1 MTPVHHPSNDK
12 NIEARA
18 VIQFLLNQELKT
30 EHALDPNLTVLN
42 YLREHLHKPGTK
54 EGCASGDCGACT
66 VVVGE
71 RTVDAQGQE
80 TLSYRSLNSCLTFVA
95 SLHGKQLISVED
107 LKHRGQLHSVQQAMV
122 DCHGSQCGFCTP
134 GFVMS
139 LFALQKNSTESHT
152 PREAQAQ
159 AHEALAGNLCR
170 CTGYRPILAAAEQ
183 SCRQRQPDQ
192 FDERQAQTL
201 AQLKAIAPTATAEL
215 NSGDKRCL
223 VPMTVADLADA
234 YDTYPDAR
242 LLAGGTDL
250 ALEVTQFHRPLP
262 VMIYVGNV
270 ADMKHIEHFDDRI
283 EIGAA
288 TALTDCYGA
297 LSEQYPDFGELLHRF
312 ASLQI
317 RNQGTLGGN
326 IGNASPIGDSP
337 PLLIALGAQLV
348 LRKGRQTR
356 TLALEDYFID
366 YRVTAR
372 QDSEFIEKIIVP
384 KANARQM
391 FRAYKV
397 SKRLDDDI
405 SAVCAAFR
413 LHVENGAV
421 VDARVA
427 FGGMAAIPKR
437 ASACEQA
444 LIGAPWTAATV
455 ERACAALAEDFT
467 PLSDFRASKEYR
479 LLSAQNLLRKYFIE
493 LQSPHIET
501 RVTDYV

>member
-1 MTPVHHPSNDK
+1 M
-12 NIEARA
+12 
-18 VIQFLLNQELKT
+18 IQFLLNQELRR
-30 EHALDPNLTVLN
+30 EHALDPNLTVLD
-42 YLREHLHKPGTK
+42 YLREHLGKSGTK

-71 RTVDAQGQE
+71 LHTQADGRE
-80 TLSYRSLNSCLTFVA
+80 RIRYRSLNSCLTFVS

-107 LKHRGQLHSVQQAMV
+107 LKHQGQLHSVQQAMV

-139 LFALQKNSTESHT
+139 LFALQKNSCAPDRH
-152 PREAQAQ
+152 Q

-183 SCRQRQPDQ
+183 ACCARQPDQ
-192 FDERQAQTL
+192 FDAQEAQTI
-201 AQLKAIAPTATAEL
+201 ARLKAIAPAETGEL
-215 NSGDKRCL
+215 NCGDKRCL
-223 VPMTVADLADA
+223 VPLTVADLADLYDA
-234 YDTYPDAR
+234 YPQAR

-250 ALEVTQFHRPLP
+250 ALEVTQLHRTLA
-262 VMIYVGNV
+262 VMIYVGNI
-270 ADMKHIEHFDDRI
+270 AELKRIEDFDDRL

-288 TALTDCYGA
+288 TALSDCYAA
-297 LSEQYPDFGELLHRF
+297 LKAQYPDFGELLQRF

-337 PLLIALGAQLV
+337 PLLIALGAQIV
-348 LRKGRQTR
+348 LCKGNTRR

-384 KANARQM
+384 KANAAQA

-405 SAVCAAFR
+405 SAVCAAFNLR
-413 LHVENGAV
+413 IEQGV
-421 VDARVA
+421 VAEARVA
-427 FGGMAAIPKR
+427 FGGMAATPKR
-437 ASACEQA
+437 ATACEAA
-444 LIGAPWTAATV
+444 LRGATWNAATV
-455 ERACAALAEDFT
+455 EKACAALGEDFT

-493 LQSPHIET
+493 LQTPHIET
-501 RVTDYV
+501 RVTAYV

>member
-1 MTPVHHPSNDK
+1 M
-12 NIEARA
+12 
-18 VIQFLLNQELKT
+18 IQFLLNQTLRT
-30 EHALDPNLTVLN
+30 EHTLDPNLTVLN
-42 YLREHLHKPGTK
+42 YLREHLHKSGTK

-71 RTVDAQGQE
+71 LHTNDQGLE
-80 TLSYRSLNSCLTFVA
+80 RVRYRSLNSCLTFVSA
-95 SLHGKQLISVED
+95 LHGKQLISVED
-107 LKHRGQLHSVQQAMV
+107 LKHKGQLHSVQRAMV

-139 LFALQKNSTESHT
+139 LFALQKNSTGQPDSH
-152 PREAQAQ
+152 Q

-183 SCRQRQPDQ
+183 ACGAQQHDQ
-192 FDERQAQTL
+192 FDAYQDETITLLKSISPTQTG
-201 AQLKAIAPTATAEL
+201 EL

-223 VPMTVADLADA
+223 LPLTISDLAEL
-234 YDTYPDAR
+234 YESQPQAR

-270 ADMKHIEHFDDRI
+270 AEMKLIERFDDRL

-288 TALTDCYGA
+288 VSLTDAYGTLKA
-297 LSEQYPDFGELLHRF
+297 EYPDFGELLQRF

-348 LRKGRQTR
+348 LRKGQSRR
-356 TLALEDYFID
+356 TLAIEDYFID

-372 QDSEFIEKIIVP
+372 QEGEFIEKIIIP
-384 KANARQM
+384 RADASHS
-391 FRAYKV
+391 FRAYKI

-405 SAVCAAFR
+405 SAVCAAFNLR
-413 LHVENGAV
+413 IDNGV
-421 VDARVA
+421 VSGARVA
-427 FGGMAAIPKR
+427 FGGMAAISKR
-437 ASACEQA
+437 ANACEAA
-444 LIGAPWTAATV
+444 LLGADWNSITI
-455 ERACAALAEDFT
+455 ERACTALATDFT

-493 LQSPHIET
+493 LQAPQLET
-501 RVTDYV
+501 RVTAYV

>member
-1 MTPVHHPSNDK
+1 M
-12 NIEARA
+12 
-18 VIQFLLNQELKT
+18 IQFLLNQELRT

-42 YLREHLHKPGTK
+42 YLREHLGKPGTK

-71 RTVDAQGQE
+71 LHTDEQGTEQ
-80 TLSYRSLNSCLTFVA
+80 LRYRSLNSCLTFVA

-107 LKHRGQLHSVQQAMV
+107 LKHQGQLHSVQKAMV
-122 DCHGSQCGFCTP
+122 ECHGSQCGFCTP

-139 LFALQKNSTESHT
+139 LFALQKNSTKADTH
-152 PREAQAQ
+152 Q

-183 SCRQRQPDQ
+183 ACSQRQPDQ
-192 FDERQAQTL
+192 FDQRQAQTITR
-201 AQLKAIAPTATAEL
+201 LKAIAPTETGEL

-223 VPMTVADLADA
+223 VPLTVSDLAEL
-234 YDTYPDAR
+234 YDSYPQAR

-270 ADMKHIEHFDDRI
+270 AEMKKVEHFDDRL

-288 TALTDCYGA
+288 TSLTDCYAA
-297 LSEQYPDFGELLHRF
+297 LTAEYPDFGELLHRF

-337 PLLIALGAQLV
+337 PLLIALGAQIMLC
-348 LRKGRQTR
+348 KGQTR
-356 TLALEDYFID
+356 RTMALEDYFID

-372 QDSEFIEKIIVP
+372 QESEFIEKIIVP
-384 KANARQM
+384 KRNNSQV

-413 LHVENGAV
+413 LQVENGAI

-437 ASACEQA
+437 AAACEQA
-444 LIGAPWTAATV
+444 LIGAPWSSATV
-455 ERACAALAEDFT
+455 ERACAALADDFT

-493 LQSPHIET
+493 LQTPHIET
-501 RVTDYV
+501 RVTAYV

>member
-1 MTPVHHPSNDK
+1 
-12 NIEARA
+12 
-18 VIQFLLNQELKT
+18 VIQFLLNQTLQT
-30 EHALDPNLTVLN
+30 EHVLDPNMTVLN
-42 YLREHLHKPGTK
+42 YLRGHVHKTGTK

-71 RTVDAQGQE
+71 LETDGDGQDR
-80 TLSYRSLNSCLTFVA
+80 LRYRSLNSCLTFVA

-107 LKHRGQLHSVQQAMV
+107 LKHQGRLHSVQQAMV

-139 LFALQKNSTESHT
+139 LFALQKNSSGADSH
-152 PREAQAQ
+152 Q

-183 SCRQRQPDQ
+183 ACSQRQPDP
-192 FDERQAQTL
+192 FDQHEAQTIARL
-201 AQLKAIAPTATAEL
+201 RAIAPQPHLEL
-215 NSGDKRCL
+215 SDGNKRCL
-223 VPMTVADLADA
+223 MPYTVADLANL
-234 YDTYPDAR
+234 YEQNPDAR

-250 ALEVTQFHRPLP
+250 ALEVTQLHRQLP

-270 ADMKHIEHFDDRI
+270 AELKGIRHFDDRL

-288 TALTDCYGA
+288 TPLSDCHAALA
-297 LSEQYPDFGELLHRF
+297 AQYPDFGELLQRF

-326 IGNASPIGDSP
+326 IGNASPIGDTP
-337 PLLIALGAQLV
+337 PLLIALGAQLI
-348 LRKGRQTR
+348 LRKGDNRR

-372 QDSEFIEKIIVP
+372 QPGEFIETIVVP
-384 KANARQM
+384 KANARQW

-405 SAVCAAFR
+405 SAVCAALR
-413 LHVENGAV
+413 LEIDNGRV

-427 FGGMAAIPKR
+427 FGGMAAIAKR
-437 ASACEQA
+437 ATACEQA
-444 LIGAPWTAATV
+444 LIGATWNSDTL
-455 ERACAALAEDFT
+455 EQACAALGDDFT

-479 LLSAQNLLRKYFIE
+479 LLTARNLLRKAFIE
-493 LQSPHIET
+493 LQTPNIQT
-501 RVTDYV
+501 RVTAYV

>member
-1 MTPVHHPSNDK
+1 M
-12 NIEARA
+12 
-18 VIQFLLNQELKT
+18 IQFLFNQELRS
-30 EHALDPNLTVLN
+30 EHALDPNLTVLE
-42 YLREHLHKPGTK
+42 YLRQHLGKSGTK

-71 RTVDAQGQE
+71 LTEGEDGRE
-80 TLSYRSLNSCLTFVA
+80 HIRYRSLNSCLTFVS
-95 SLHGKQLISVED
+95 SLHGKQLISVEG
-107 LKHRGQLHSVQQAMV
+107 LKHQGKLHSVQQAMA

-139 LFALQKNSTESHT
+139 LFALQKNSAAPDLHK
-152 PREAQAQ
+152 AQ
-159 AHEALAGNLCR
+159 EALAGNLCR

-183 SCRQRQPDQ
+183 SCCQAQPDQ
-192 FDERQAQTL
+192 FDNGEAQTI
-201 AQLKAIAPTATAEL
+201 ARLKAIAPSETGEL

-223 VPMTVADLADA
+223 VPLTVADLAEL
-234 YDTYPDAR
+234 YGSHPEAR

-250 ALEVTQFHRPLP
+250 ALEVTQFHKTLP

-270 ADMKHIEHFDDRI
+270 AELKRIETQEQYL

-288 TALTDCYGA
+288 TPLTDCYDA
-297 LSEQYPDFGELLHRF
+297 LSREYPDFGELLHRF

-337 PLLIALGAQLV
+337 PLLIALDAQIV
-348 LRKGRQTR
+348 LRKGANTR

-366 YRVTAR
+366 YRITAR
-372 QDSEFIEKIIVP
+372 QESEFIEKIIVP
-384 KANARQM
+384 RARTDWA

-405 SAVCAAFR
+405 SAVCAAFNLR
-413 LHVENGAV
+413 IHNGVVEA
-421 VDARVA
+421 ARIA

-437 ASACEQA
+437 ARACEVALVGKPWNQA
-444 LIGAPWTAATV
+444 GI
-455 ERACAALAEDFT
+455 ERACQALAQDFT

-493 LQSPHIET
+493 LQTPHIET
-501 RVTDYV
+501 RVTAYV

>member
-1 MTPVHHPSNDK
+1 MFDYK
-12 NIEARA
+12 NEAKA

-30 EHALDPNLTVLN
+30 EHALDPNMTVLN
-42 YLREHLHKPGTK
+42 YLREHLHKSGTK

-71 RTVDAQGQE
+71 
-80 TLSYRSLNSCLTFVA
+80 LSKDIEGRDHLNYRSLNACLTFIA

-107 LKHRGQLHSVQQAMV
+107 LKHQGQLHSVQKAMV
-122 DCHGSQCGFCTP
+122 ECHGSQCGFCTP

-139 LFALQKNSTESHT
+139 LFALQKNSVDACE
-152 PREAQAQ
+152 PDQLLAQT
-159 AHEALAGNLCR
+159 HEALAGNLCR

-183 SCRQRQPDQ
+183 ACSQRQPDQ
-192 FDERQAQTL
+192 FDEREAQTI
-201 AQLKAIAPTATAEL
+201 ARLKTIAPREAMEL
-215 NSGDKRCL
+215 NDGEKRCL
-223 VPMTVADLADA
+223 MPLTIADLADL
-234 YDTYPDAR
+234 YESHPQAR

-270 ADMKHIEHFDDRI
+270 ADMKKIEYFDDRI

-288 TALTDCYGA
+288 TSLTDCYEA
-297 LSEQYPDFGELLHRF
+297 LSSEYPDFGELRHRF

-326 IGNASPIGDSP
+326 IGNASPIGDCP
-337 PLLIALGAQLV
+337 PLLIALGARIV
-348 LRKGRQTR
+348 LRQGEKTR

-372 QDSEFIEKIIVP
+372 QESEFIEKIIVP
-384 KANARQM
+384 RANTSWA

-405 SAVCAAFR
+405 SAVCAAYR
-413 LHVENGAV
+413 VQVENGAI
-421 VDARVA
+421 VDARA
-427 FGGMAAIPKR
+427 AYGGMAAIPKR
-437 ASACEQA
+437 AANCEQA
-444 LIGAPWTAATV
+444 LIGQPWTSATV
-455 ERACAALAEDFT
+455 ERACAALEQDFT

-493 LQSPHIET
+493 LQTPHIQT
-501 RVTDYV
+501 RVTAYV

>member
-1 MTPVHHPSNDK
+1 M
-12 NIEARA
+12 
-18 VIQFLLNQELKT
+18 IQFLLNQELRS
-30 EHALDPNLTVLN
+30 EHALDPNLTVLE
-42 YLREHLHKPGTK
+42 YLREHLGKSGTK

-71 RTVDAQGQE
+71 LAEGEDGGEHIR
-80 TLSYRSLNSCLTFVA
+80 YRSLNSCLTFVS
-95 SLHGKQLISVED
+95 SLHGKQLISVEG
-107 LKHRGQLHSVQQAMV
+107 LKHQGKLHSVQQAMA

-139 LFALQKNSTESHT
+139 LFALQKNSDAPDLHK
-152 PREAQAQ
+152 AQ
-159 AHEALAGNLCR
+159 EALAGNLCR

-183 SCRQRQPDQ
+183 SCCQAQPDQ
-192 FDERQAQTL
+192 FDSGQAQTI
-201 AQLKAIAPTATAEL
+201 ARLKAIAPSETGEL

-223 VPMTVADLADA
+223 VPLTVADLAEL
-234 YDTYPDAR
+234 YGSHPEAR

-250 ALEVTQFHRPLP
+250 ALEVTQFHKTLP

-270 ADMKHIEHFDDRI
+270 AELKRIDTQAEHL

-288 TALTDCYGA
+288 TPLTDCYDA
-297 LSEQYPDFGELLHRF
+297 LSREYPDFGELLHRF

-337 PLLIALGAQLV
+337 PLLIALDAQIV
-348 LRKGRQTR
+348 LRKGDNTR

-366 YRVTAR
+366 YRITAR
-372 QDSEFIEKIIVP
+372 QESEFIEKIIVP
-384 KANARQM
+384 RARADWA

-405 SAVCAAFR
+405 SAVCAAFNLR
-413 LHVENGAV
+413 IENGV
-421 VDARVA
+421 VGAARIA

-437 ASACEQA
+437 ARACEAALVGKAWNQA
-444 LIGAPWTAATV
+444 SV
-455 ERACAALAEDFT
+455 ERACQALAEDFT

-493 LQSPHIET
+493 LQTPHIET
-501 RVTDYV
+501 RVTAYV

>member
-1 MTPVHHPSNDK
+1 M
-12 NIEARA
+12 
-18 VIQFLLNQELKT
+18 IQFLLNQALKT

-42 YLREHLHKPGTK
+42 YLREHLHKTGTK

-66 VVVGE
+66 VVIGE
-71 RTVDAQGQE
+71 LSTDADGQDH
-80 TLSYRSLNSCLTFVA
+80 LNYRSLNACLTFVA

-107 LKHRGQLHSVQQAMV
+107 LKHQGQLHSVQRAMV

-139 LFALQKNSTESHT
+139 LFALQKNSD
-152 PREAQAQ
+152 EADSAKEKHAQ

-183 SCRQRQPDQ
+183 ACGQRQPDQ
-192 FDERQAQTL
+192 FDEHKAQTI
-201 AQLKAIAPTATAEL
+201 ARLKAIKPVQTAEL
-215 NSGDKRCL
+215 VNDDKRCL
-223 VPMTVADLADA
+223 VPLTVADLADLYEA
-234 YDTYPDAR
+234 YPQAR

-250 ALEVTQFHRPLP
+250 ALEVTQFHRTLP

-270 ADMKHIEHFDDRI
+270 ADMKKIEHYDDRV

-288 TALTDCYGA
+288 TALSDCYEA
-297 LSEQYPDFGELLHRF
+297 LSNEYPDFGQLLHRF

-337 PLLIALGAQLV
+337 PLLIALGAKIF
-348 LRKGRQTR
+348 LRRGTQTR

-372 QDSEFIEKIIVP
+372 QESEFIERIIVP
-384 KANARQM
+384 KADARQA

-413 LHVENGAV
+413 VQVDNGGV
-421 VDARVA
+421 IDARMA

-437 ASACEQA
+437 AAHCEQA
-444 LIGAPWTAATV
+444 LIGQPWTQATV
-455 ERACAALAEDFT
+455 ERACAALEQDFT

-493 LQSPHIET
+493 LQTPHIET
-501 RVTDYV
+501 RVTAYV

>member
-1 MTPVHHPSNDK
+1 M
-12 NIEARA
+12 
-18 VIQFLLNQELKT
+18 IQFLLNQELRR
-30 EHALDPNLTVLN
+30 EHALDPNLTVLD
-42 YLREHLHKPGTK
+42 YLREHLGKSGTK

-71 RTVDAQGQE
+71 LHTQADGRE
-80 TLSYRSLNSCLTFVA
+80 RIRYRSLNSCLTFVS

-107 LKHRGQLHSVQQAMV
+107 LKHQGQLHSVQQAMV

-139 LFALQKNSTESHT
+139 LFALQKNSCAPDRH
-152 PREAQAQ
+152 Q
-159 AHEALAGNLCR
+159 AHEALASNLCR

-183 SCRQRQPDQ
+183 ACCARQPDQ
-192 FDERQAQTL
+192 FDAQEAQTI
-201 AQLKAIAPTATAEL
+201 ARLKAIAPTETGEL
-215 NSGDKRCL
+215 NCGDKRCL
-223 VPMTVADLADA
+223 VPLTVADLADLYDA
-234 YDTYPDAR
+234 YPQAR

-250 ALEVTQFHRPLP
+250 ALEVTQLHRTLA
-262 VMIYVGNV
+262 VMIYVGNI
-270 ADMKHIEHFDDRI
+270 AELKRIEDFDDRL

-288 TALTDCYGA
+288 TALSDCYAA
-297 LSEQYPDFGELLHRF
+297 LKAQYPDFGELLQRF

-337 PLLIALGAQLV
+337 PLLIALGAQIV
-348 LRKGRQTR
+348 LCKGNTRR

-384 KANARQM
+384 KASAAQA

-405 SAVCAAFR
+405 SAVCGAFNLR
-413 LHVENGAV
+413 IEQGV
-421 VDARVA
+421 VAEARVA
-427 FGGMAAIPKR
+427 FGGMAATPKR
-437 ASACEQA
+437 ATACEAA
-444 LIGAPWTAATV
+444 LRGATWNAATV
-455 ERACAALAEDFT
+455 EKACAALGEDFT

-493 LQSPHIET
+493 LQTPHIET
-501 RVTDYV
+501 RVTAYV

>member
-1 MTPVHHPSNDK
+1 M
-12 NIEARA
+12 
-18 VIQFLLNQELKT
+18 IQFLLNRELRS
-30 EHALDPNLTVLN
+30 EHALDPNLTVLE
-42 YLREHLHKPGTK
+42 YLRTHLKKPGTK

-66 VVVGE
+66 VVVAELEGDGL
-71 RTVDAQGQE
+71 R
-80 TLSYRSLNSCLTFVA
+80 YRSLNSCLTFVA

-107 LKHRGQLHSVQQAMV
+107 LKHKGRLHSVQQAMV

-139 LFALQKNSTESHT
+139 LFALQKNIDQPDHHK
-152 PREAQAQ
+152 

-170 CTGYRPILAAAEQ
+170 CTGYRPILAAADQ
-183 SCRQRQPDQ
+183 ACGQQAPDQ
-192 FDERQAQTL
+192 FDQAQAETI
-201 AQLKAIAPTATAEL
+201 AQLKAIAPRETGEL

-223 VPMTVADLADA
+223 VPLTVADLADL
-234 YDTYPDAR
+234 YGSHPEAR

-250 ALEVTQFHRPLP
+250 ALEVTQFHRTLP

-270 ADMKHIEHFDDRI
+270 AEMKRIEHFDDRL

-288 TALTDCYGA
+288 TALTDCYEA
-297 LSEQYPDFGELLHRF
+297 LKAEYPDFGDLLQRF

-337 PLLIALGAQLV
+337 PLLIALSAQIV
-348 LRKGRQTR
+348 LRKGDTTR

-366 YRVTAR
+366 YRITAR

-384 KANARQM
+384 RAQASHR

-405 SAVCAAFR
+405 SAVCAAFSLR
-413 LHVENGAV
+413 IEDQVITEVRTG
-421 VDARVA
+421 

-437 ASACEQA
+437 ARACEAA
-444 LIGAPWTAATV
+444 LLGKVLNNATL
-455 ERACAALAEDFT
+455 EAACAALAEDFT

-479 LLSAQNLLRKYFIE
+479 LLAAQNLLRKYFIE
-493 LQSPHIET
+493 QQSPHTET
-501 RVTDYV
+501 RVTAYV

>member
-1 MTPVHHPSNDK
+1 M
-12 NIEARA
+12 
-18 VIQFLLNQELKT
+18 IQFLLNQELKT
-30 EHALDPNLTVLN
+30 ERSLNPNMTVLT
-42 YLREHLHKPGTK
+42 YLREQAHKPGTK

-71 RTVDAQGQE
+71 LHNDATGKQ
-80 TLSYRSLNSCLTFVA
+80 TLRYRSLNSCLTFMA

-107 LKHRGQLHSVQQAMV
+107 LKHQGQLHSVQKAMV
-122 DCHGSQCGFCTP
+122 ECHGSQCGFCTP

-139 LFALQKNSTESHT
+139 LFALQKNSSDADAHQT
-152 PREAQAQ
+152 
-159 AHEALAGNLCR
+159 HEALAGNLCR

-183 SCRQRQPDQ
+183 SCRQRLPDQ
-192 FDERQAQTL
+192 FDLRQAQTVERL
-201 AQLKAIAPTATAEL
+201 RAIAPHTPGEL
-215 NSGDKRCL
+215 SDGEKSCFIPL
-223 VPMTVADLADA
+223 TVVDLADL
-234 YDTYPDAR
+234 YGRYPQAR

-250 ALEVTQFHRPLP
+250 ALEVTQFHKPLS
-262 VMIYVGNV
+262 VMIYVGHIDEMKGV
-270 ADMKHIEHFDDRI
+270 ARFDDRL

-288 TALTDCYGA
+288 TPLTDCYAA
-297 LSEQYPDFGELLHRF
+297 LNAEYPDFGELLQRF

-337 PLLIALGAQLV
+337 PLLIALGAQIV
-348 LRKGRQTR
+348 LRKGNRQR

-366 YRVTAR
+366 YKVTAR
-372 QDSEFIEKIIVP
+372 QESEFIEKIIVP
-384 KANARQM
+384 TADPRQA
-391 FRAYKV
+391 FRAYKI

-413 LHVENGAV
+413 LRMEDGVIRE
-421 VDARVA
+421 ARIA

-437 ASACEQA
+437 ATACEKA
-444 LIGAPWTAATV
+444 LIGQSWSHATV
-455 ERACAALAEDFT
+455 EQACTALSEDFT

-493 LQSPHIET
+493 LQTPAVAT

>member
-1 MTPVHHPSNDK
+1 M
-12 NIEARA
+12 
-18 VIQFLLNQELKT
+18 IQFLLNQQLRT
-30 EHALDPNLTVLN
+30 EHALDPNLTVLE
-42 YLREHLHKPGTK
+42 YLREHLSKPGTK

-71 RTVDAQGQE
+71 LHGEDGQE
-80 TLSYRSLNSCLTFVA
+80 RIRYRSLNSCLTFVS

-107 LKHRGQLHSVQQAMV
+107 LKHQGRLHSVQQAMV

-139 LFALQKNSTESHT
+139 LFALQKNSDAPDLH
-152 PREAQAQ
+152 QAQ
-159 AHEALAGNLCR
+159 EALAGNLCR

-183 SCRQRQPDQ
+183 SCCATRQPDQ
-192 FDERQAQTL
+192 FDSLEPQTI
-201 AQLKAIAPTATAEL
+201 ARLKAIAPTAIGEL
-215 NSGDKRCL
+215 NSGEKRCL
-223 VPMTVADLADA
+223 VPLTVADLADLYSA
-234 YDTYPDAR
+234 HPEAR

-250 ALEVTQFHRPLP
+250 ALEVTQFHRTLP

-270 ADMKHIEHFDDRI
+270 AEMKRIETFDDRL

-288 TALTDCYGA
+288 TSLTDCYAA
-297 LSEQYPDFGELLHRF
+297 LAAEYPDFGALLHRF

-337 PLLIALGAQLV
+337 PLLIALGAKIV
-348 LRKGRQTR
+348 LRKGETTR
-356 TLALEDYFID
+356 TLLLQDYFID
-366 YRVTAR
+366 YRITAR
-372 QDSEFIEKIIVP
+372 EESEFIEKIIVP
-384 KANARQM
+384 RADPARS

-405 SAVCAAFR
+405 SAVCAAFD
-413 LHVENGAV
+413 LHIENGV
-421 VDARVA
+421 IKDARAA

-437 ASACEQA
+437 AKACESA
-444 LIGAPWTAATV
+444 LVGQPWNHATL
-455 ERACAALAEDFT
+455 EAACAAMADDFT

-493 LQSPHIET
+493 LQTPHIET
-501 RVTDYV
+501 RVTAYV

>member
-1 MTPVHHPSNDK
+1 M
-12 NIEARA
+12 
-18 VIQFLLNQELKT
+18 IQFLLNQELKT
-30 EHALDPNLTVLN
+30 ERTLNPNMTVLT
-42 YLREHLHKPGTK
+42 YLREQAHKPGTK

-71 RTVDAQGQE
+71 LQSDADGQQQ
-80 TLSYRSLNSCLTFVA
+80 LRYRSVNSCLTFVA
-95 SLHGKQLISVED
+95 SLHGKQLLSVED
-107 LKHRGQLHSVQQAMV
+107 LKHQGQLHSVQKAMV
-122 DCHGSQCGFCTP
+122 ECHGSQCGFCTP

-139 LFALQKNSTESHT
+139 LFALQKNSQHAD
-152 PREAQAQ
+152 PHQ

-183 SCRQRQPDQ
+183 ACGEQLPDQ
-192 FDERQAQTL
+192 FDQRQAQTIERL
-201 AQLKAIAPTATAEL
+201 RAITPDRTGEL
-215 NSGDKRCL
+215 NDGDKRCL
-223 VPMTVADLADA
+223 VPLTVADLADLYHA
-234 YDTYPDAR
+234 NPEAR

-250 ALEVTQFHRPLP
+250 ALEVTQFHTPLP
-262 VMIYVGNV
+262 TLIYVGHI
-270 ADMKHIEHFDDRI
+270 AEMKRVERFEDRL

-288 TALTDCYGA
+288 TSLTDCYTA
-297 LSEQYPDFGELLHRF
+297 LKAEYPDFGELLQRF

-337 PLLIALGAQLV
+337 PLLIALGAQIV
-348 LRKGRQTR
+348 LCKGTTRR
-356 TLALEDYFID
+356 TLGLEDYFID
-366 YRVTAR
+366 YKVTAR
-372 QDSEFIEKIIVP
+372 QESEFIEKIIVP
-384 KANARQM
+384 TARPRQM

-413 LHVENGAV
+413 LTIENAV
-421 VDARVA
+421 IREARIA

-437 ASACEQA
+437 AAACEQA
-444 LIGAPWTAATV
+444 LLGKPWCSETV
-455 ERACAALAEDFT
+455 EHACAALGEDFS

-479 LLSAQNLLRKYFIE
+479 LLSARNLLRKYFIE
-493 LQSPHIET
+493 LQTPNIPT

>member
-1 MTPVHHPSNDK
+1 
-12 NIEARA
+12 
-18 VIQFLLNQELKT
+18 VIQFLLNQQLRSEQT
-30 EHALDPNLTVLN
+30 LDPNMTVLQF
-42 YLREHLHKPGTK
+42 LREHLHKPGTK

-71 RTVDAQGQE
+71 LAPREDGSQG
-80 TLSYRSLNSCLTFVA
+80 LRYRSLNSCLTFVA
-95 SLHGKQLISVED
+95 SLHGKQLLSVED
-107 LKHRGQLHSVQQAMV
+107 LKHQGRLHSVQQAMV

-139 LFALQKNSTESHT
+139 LFALQKNSAGADLH
-152 PREAQAQ
+152 QAQ
-159 AHEALAGNLCR
+159 EALAGNLCR

-183 SCRQRQPDQ
+183 ACGQAVPDQ
-192 FDERQAQTL
+192 FDAREAQTI
-201 AQLKAIAPTATAEL
+201 AQLQAIAPVATAEL
-215 NSGDKRCL
+215 ADADKRCL
-223 VPMTVADLADA
+223 VPMTVADLADLYA
-234 YDTYPDAR
+234 NAPDAR

-270 ADMKHIEHFDDRI
+270 AELKRVEHFDDRL

-288 TALTDCYGA
+288 TPLTDCYQA
-297 LSEQYPDFGELLHRF
+297 LAAEYPDFGALLHRF

-337 PLLIALGAQLV
+337 PLLIALGAQVV
-348 LRKGRQTR
+348 LRQGQATR
-356 TLALEDYFID
+356 TLPLQDYFID
-366 YRVTAR
+366 YRVTVR
-372 QDSEFIEKIIVP
+372 QPGEFIEKIIVP
-384 KANARQM
+384 RANAAWR
-391 FRAYKV
+391 FRAYKL

-405 SAVCAAFR
+405 SAVCAAFN
-413 LHVENGAV
+413 LHIVDGQVA
-421 VDARVA
+421 DARLA

-437 ASACEQA
+437 ARAAEAA
-444 LIGAPWTAATV
+444 LLGQPWAQATV
-455 ERACAALAEDFT
+455 EAACAALAEDFT

-493 LQSPHIET
+493 LQTPHIET
-501 RVTDYV
+501 RVTAYV